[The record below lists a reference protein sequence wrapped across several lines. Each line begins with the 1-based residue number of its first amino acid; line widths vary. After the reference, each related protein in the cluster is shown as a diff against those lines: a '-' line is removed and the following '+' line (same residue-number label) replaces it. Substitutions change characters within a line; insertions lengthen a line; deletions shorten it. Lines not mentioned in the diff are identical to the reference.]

1 MLLVATKLFLIF
13 LVILISILVEYIFSI
28 SGILGDGQK
37 QISKDKIIT
46 TIGKGKQI
54 NNNNDDD
61 NNSATTTNSKP
72 IENNNDMQY
81 DPNIINNGND
91 NIDKVIILTFGDTE
105 KSQFT
110 TAKPIL
116 NQFGFKASFF
126 ITCSYVDLNNLSSAA
141 LNHEVGGSK
150 QCLEAHG
157 IKPPNIFAVK
167 YGNAWNI

>member
-1 MLLVATKLFLIF
+1 MLFYNNNSYVTCCYKIVFLIF

-37 QISKDKIIT
+37 QISKDKIII

-72 IENNNDMQY
+72 IQNNNDMQY
-81 DPNIINNGND
+81 DPNNINNGND
-91 NIDKVIILTFGDTE
+91 NIDKVINLTFGDTK

-116 NQFGFKASFF
+116 DQFGFKASFF
-126 ITCSYVDLNNLSSAA
+126 ITCSYVDNDQNQASR
-141 LNHEVGGSK
+141 K
-150 QCLEAHG
+150 
-157 IKPPNIFAVK
+157 
-167 YGNAWNI
+167 